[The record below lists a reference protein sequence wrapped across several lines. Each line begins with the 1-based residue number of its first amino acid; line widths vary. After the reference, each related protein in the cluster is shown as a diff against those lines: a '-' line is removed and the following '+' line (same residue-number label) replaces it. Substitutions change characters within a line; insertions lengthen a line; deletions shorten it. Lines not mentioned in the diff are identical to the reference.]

1 MFNFTTQSV
10 YNNIVKAT
18 PQQIKNKTVK
28 NPNLIVENTEGKA
41 PYLRIGNT
49 RFNKSDILSIV
60 VKTPTIENLA
70 EVTFNMEKILIPN
83 DSTDNEITARIV
95 LYVGLSMNDQSA
107 FYANSFVYK
116 GKPLYI
122 EFSVKKTDTA
132 ANVAKKVKANAD
144 KYFLLTL
151 GTEKILDVTVN
162 GSEVKFTGVNG
173 YQQIKTAKLQ
183 KFDPNGKVVDCCTN
197 QGEYYDVITGVPV
210 IYTTDVNGEAHTTN
224 KKLYPDGTVDNIST
238 ADEVAIAPGI
248 EAFGDYNWIMH
259 NLRLPT
265 AANYYPWSPA
275 NRMGEMP
282 VPGQQY
288 TQIIVRML
296 KERDGIMGE
305 IVGAR
310 GTSVTTHVFYVAG
323 NITDNTSNAYLVFG
337 EFSKLLGSDASSKM
351 KVNQALQTPYSSVYT
366 ATNSST
372 DPTNP

>member
-28 NPNLIVENTEGKA
+28 NPNLIIENTEGKT

-49 RFNKSDILSIV
+49 RFNKNDILDVV
-60 VKTPTIENLA
+60 VKTPTVENLA
-70 EVTFNMEKILIPN
+70 NVRFNMQKILIPN

-107 FYANSFVYK
+107 FYANNFVYK

-122 EFSVKKTDTA
+122 EFNVKKTDTA
-132 ANVAKKVKANAD
+132 ENIAKKVKANAD

-151 GTEKILDVTVN
+151 GSEKILDVTLN
-162 GSEVKFTGVNG
+162 GPEVVFTGVNG

-183 KFDPNGKVVDCCTN
+183 KFDPNRKVVDCCTN

-210 IYTTDVNGEAHTTN
+210 IYSTDINGVVSANT
-224 KKLYPDGTVDNIST
+224 KKLCPDGTVDDISD
-238 ADEVAIAPGI
+238 DEVAIAPGI

-282 VPGQQY
+282 IPGQSY

-323 NITDNTSNAYLVFG
+323 NIIDNTSSAKLVLD
-337 EFSKLLGSDASSKM
+337 EFSKLLGQTASSKL
-351 KVNQALQTPYSSVYT
+351 KVNQKLQNPYSSVYT
-366 ATNSST
+366 TPTIPT